1 MSLIRKSRKKAEI
14 NIVPLVDVLMVL
26 IFFFLMTMQFRNVNV
41 LNITPPEIQTAGKNL
56 LNEQILIGISP
67 EGQYYLNNQEVPEAV
82 LEEALKLAGEA
93 NAEQPVLLVSDEETP
108 LKHVTRVLDMCRSN
122 KLNRIRMKS
131 R

>member
-93 NAEQPVLLVSDEETP
+93 NGEQPVLLVSDEETP
-108 LKHVTRVLDMCRSN
+108 LKHVTRVLDICRSN

>member
-82 LEEALKLAGEA
+82 LKEALKIAGEA

>member
-108 LKHVTRVLDMCRSN
+108 LKHVTRVLDICRSN

>member
-56 LNEQILIGISP
+56 LNEQILIGISM
-67 EGQYYLNNQEVPEAV
+67 EGQLYLNNQEVPEAV
-82 LEEALKLAGEA
+82 LKEALKIAGEA

-108 LKHVTRVLDMCRSN
+108 LKHVTKVLDMCRSN

>member
-67 EGQYYLNNQEVPEAV
+67 KGQFYLNNQEVPEAV
-82 LEEALKLAGEA
+82 LKEALKIAGEA

-108 LKHVTRVLDMCRSN
+108 LKHVTKVLDMCRSN

>member
-56 LNEQILIGISP
+56 LNEQILIGIST
-67 EGQYYLNNQEVPEAV
+67 EGQFYLNNQEVPEAV
-82 LEEALKLAGEA
+82 LKEALKIAGEA

-108 LKHVTRVLDMCRSN
+108 LKHVTKVLDMCRSN